1 MTRQR
6 PRTGHTLIELLVV
19 IAIMGILA
27 GLLLSGVQKVRESA
41 NLTQCRNQIKQLA
54 LACHTYHNDF
64 GRLPPGI
71 GWSGQGYGNG
81 LFHLLP
87 YIEQNNLYKKSE
99 AGDIL
104 FAGNNNVYASPIPL
118 LQCPSDP
125 SLGPNGVQT
134 DNQGKT
140 WGGNT
145 YAGNVCAFA
154 YVDPDGNLIHL
165 DRQARLGDTGF
176 PDGTS
181 NTILFAEKYA
191 RCTNFS
197 YPEGGNFWAYWDTS
211 LNAQPLHPAFAISW
225 NAYCVNTKIH
235 IQFQPSPFR
244 GNCDPTL
251 PSTPHTV
258 MPVCMVDGHVYSIAP
273 GVSGTTLWALCTAG
287 DGDMPANDWN
297 N

>member
-64 GRLPPGI
+64 RRLPPWI
-71 GWSGQGYGNG
+71 GWSGQGYGNA

-154 YVDPDGNLIHL
+154 HVDPYGNLIHL
-165 DRQARLGDTGF
+165 DRHAHLGVAGF

-181 NTILFAEKYA
+181 NTILFGEKYA

-251 PSTPHTV
+251 PSTPHIA
-258 MPVCMVDGHVYSIAP
+258 MPVAMADGSVHSISQ
-273 GVSGTTLWALCTAG
+273 GVSGTTLWALCTPG
-287 DGDMPANDWN
+287 DGDMPGSDWGN
-297 N
+297 

>member
-1 MTRQR
+1 MTRLR
-6 PRTGHTLIELLVV
+6 PRTAFTLIELLVV
-19 IAIMGILA
+19 IAIIGVLIA
-27 GLLLSGVQKVRESA
+27 LLLPGVQKVREAA
-41 NLTQCRNQIKQLA
+41 NLTQCRSQIKQLG
-54 LACHTYHNDF
+54 LACHLYHDVYHK
-64 GRLPPGI
+64 LPPEI

-87 YIEQNNLYKKSE
+87 YIEQNNLSKQSE
-99 AGDIL
+99 ARDIL
-104 FAGNNNVYASPIPL
+104 FAGNNKVYASPIPL

-154 YVDPDGNLIHL
+154 YVDFDGNLIQL
-165 DRQARLGDTGF
+165 DRRARLGDAGF

-181 NTILFAEKYA
+181 NTILFGEKYA

-225 NAYCVNTKIH
+225 NAYCVYTKIR

-251 PSTPHTV
+251 PSTPHIA
-258 MPVCMVDGHVYSIAP
+258 MPVAMADGSVHSISQ
-273 GVSGTTLWALCTAG
+273 GVSGTTLWALCTPG
-287 DGDMPANDWN
+287 DGDMPGSDWGN
-297 N
+297 